1 MMHFCCCLCG
11 HVLAARL
18 VLEQS
23 TVVTWWGSAK
33 QQCAGGE
40 VWHSN
45 RDTETFTCVEDP
57 EVITLSFARV
67 APWSY
72 AAGAAEKRSSAASLA
87 LGPTASV
94 GFSPDN
100 PQSPEAEQVPFH
112 PSICLEKHLSCSRQK
127 THAQQPLIQQALWIA
142 DFNQM
147 ILLVTPTLI
156 CLGIFTYN
164 VPI

>member
-112 PSICLEKHLSCSRQK
+112 PSICLEKHLSCSTENTCTTAFNSTSSLNCWFQSDDP
-127 THAQQPLIQQALWIA
+127 ASNANSYLFG
-142 DFNQM
+142 DFY
-147 ILLVTPTLI
+147 L
-156 CLGIFTYN
+156 
-164 VPI
+164 